1 MLQIDDT
8 IISLDVIESQFIC
21 DLCKCKGQC
30 CVDGESG
37 APLEKD
43 ENDKINEILPVIWDE
58 LSPEAKA
65 LIEVQGISYKDYD
78 GELVTSIIK
87 GEECVFTYFDEDGVC
102 KCVIDKAY
110 REGRITVPK
119 PISCHLY
126 PIRLQKYPNFTAVNY
141 HKWSVCK
148 PAVELGER
156 EGVELYK
163 FLKEP
168 LIRKFGEKWYNE
180 LCDTVELLEKEKK
193 DKKEK

>member
-1 MLQIDDT
+1 MLQIGDT

-37 APLEKD
+37 APLEKE
-43 ENDKINEILPVIWDE
+43 ENDKINEILPIIWDE
-58 LSPEAKA
+58 LSPEAQA

-148 PAVELGER
+148 PAVELGKR

-168 LIRKFGEKWYNE
+168 LIRKFGEKWYTE

-193 DKKEK
+193 KK

>member
-43 ENDKINEILPVIWDE
+43 ENDKINEILPIIWDE

-193 DKKEK
+193 EK

>member
-8 IISLDVIESQFIC
+8 IISLDVIESHFIC

-43 ENDKINEILPVIWDE
+43 ENDKINKILPVIWDE

-193 DKKEK
+193 EK

>member
-37 APLEKD
+37 APLEKE
-43 ENDKINEILPVIWDE
+43 ENDKINDILPIIWDE
-58 LSPEAKA
+58 LSPEAQT
-65 LIEVQGISYKDYD
+65 LIEAQGISYKDYD
-78 GELVTSIIK
+78 GELVTSIIN
-87 GEECVFTYFDEDGVC
+87 GDECVFTYFDEHGVC

-148 PAVELGER
+148 PAVELGKR

-168 LIRKFGEKWYNE
+168 LIRKFGEKWYTE
-180 LCDTVELLEKEKK
+180 LCDTAELLEKEKK
-193 DKKEK
+193 KK

>member
-37 APLEKD
+37 APLEKE
-43 ENDKINEILPVIWDE
+43 ENDKINEILPIIWDE
-58 LSPEAKA
+58 LSVEAQA

-87 GEECVFTYFDEDGVC
+87 GDECVFTYFDEDGVC

-148 PAVELGER
+148 PAVELGKR

-180 LCDTVELLEKEKK
+180 LCTIVELLEKEKQ
-193 DKKEK
+193 KK

>member
-8 IISLDVIESQFIC
+8 IISLDVLETQFIC

-37 APLEKD
+37 APLEKE
-43 ENDKINEILPVIWDE
+43 ENDKINEILPIIWDE
-58 LSPEAKA
+58 LSVEAQA

-87 GEECVFTYFDEDGVC
+87 GDECVFTYFDEDGVC

-193 DKKEK
+193 EK